1 MKRNIISGGG
11 AILFGLLIA
20 LGPQF
25 LFKMCGQHESGYSA
39 CHWAGLAELCMGIL
53 IASVGICIVLIS
65 DIRIQLG
72 LTTGLFLMAIVAGLI
87 PYEIFFGVCDS
98 DTMTCRKNALPAL
111 TVVSGCLLIGVVYN
125 LIYLEKKTRT

>member
-1 MKRNIISGGG
+1 MKRNNISGG
-11 AILFGLLIA
+11 AVILFGLLIA

-39 CHWAGLAELCMGIL
+39 CHYAGLAELCVGIL

-65 DIRIQLG
+65 DIKVQLG
-72 LTTGLFLMAIVAGLI
+72 LTIGLFLMAIVAGLI

-98 DTMTCRKNALPAL
+98 DTMSCRNAALPAL
-111 TVVSGCLLIGVVYN
+111 TVLSSCLLIGVVYN
-125 LIYLEKKTRT
+125 MIYLEKKTKT